1 MIHDPPALTIHR
13 GFKRPS
19 KELIEKF
26 RGAQTSHLA
35 DAMNGRGALNYRIK
49 PLDESQSAFVGPALT
64 AHSAPAD
71 IVGMFGAVHEALPG
85 AVLVIGNDAFTG
97 TAVVGDLAI
106 GMMKNKGIAAFVT
119 DGLARDKAGILEF
132 GMPVF
137 CQGISPNS
145 PGRTGLGVVGA
156 PISLGDVF
164 VKPGDIM
171 IGDADAV
178 VVVAQEEA
186 EEVAQR
192 LAEIQ
197 ESEKIAVQ
205 RVVDGATL
213 PASMADMIENALI
226 IEDDG

>member
-71 IVGMFGAVHEALPG
+71 IVGMFGAVNEAQPG
-85 AVLVIGNDAFTG
+85 DVLVIANDAFTG

-145 PGRTGLGVVGA
+145 PGRTGLGIVGA

>member
-71 IVGMFGAVHEALPG
+71 IVGMFGAVNEAQPG
-85 AVLVIGNDAFTG
+85 DVLVIANDAFTG

-145 PGRTGLGVVGA
+145 PGRTGLGIVGA

-205 RVVDGATL
+205 RVADGATL

>member
-26 RGAQTSHLA
+26 RDAQTSHLA

-71 IVGMFGAVHEALPG
+71 IVGMFGAVNEAQPG
-85 AVLVIGNDAFTG
+85 DVLVIANDAFTG

-145 PGRTGLGVVGA
+145 PGRTGLGIVGA

>member
-1 MIHDPPALTIHR
+1 MIHDPHALTIHR

-71 IVGMFGAVHEALPG
+71 IVGMFGAVHEAQPG
-85 AVLVIGNDAFTG
+85 DVLVIANDAFTG

-145 PGRTGLGVVGA
+145 PGRTGLGIVGA

-205 RVVDGATL
+205 RVADGATL

>member
-26 RGAQTSHLA
+26 RDAQTSHLA

-71 IVGMFGAVHEALPG
+71 IVGMFGAVHEAQPG
-85 AVLVIGNDAFTG
+85 DVLVIANDAFTG

-145 PGRTGLGVVGA
+145 PGRTGLGIVGA

-205 RVVDGATL
+205 RVADGATL

>member
-1 MIHDPPALTIHR
+1 MIHDPPALTIYR

-71 IVGMFGAVHEALPG
+71 IVGMFGAVHEAQPG
-85 AVLVIGNDAFTG
+85 DVLVIANDAFTG

-205 RVVDGATL
+205 RVADGATL

>member
-49 PLDESQSAFVGPALT
+49 PLDESQSTFVGPALT

-71 IVGMFGAVHEALPG
+71 IVGMFGAVHEAQPG
-85 AVLVIGNDAFTG
+85 DVLVIANDAYTG

-145 PGRTGLGVVGA
+145 PGRTGLGIVGA

-205 RVVDGATL
+205 RVADGATL

>member
-19 KELIEKF
+19 KKLIEKF

-49 PLDESQSAFVGPALT
+49 PLDESQSEFVGPALT

-71 IVGMFGAVHEALPG
+71 IVGMFGAVHEAQPG
-85 AVLVIGNDAFTG
+85 DVLVIANDAFTG

-205 RVVDGATL
+205 RVADGATL
-213 PASMADMIENALI
+213 PPSMADMIENALI

>member
-19 KELIEKF
+19 KELVEKF

-71 IVGMFGAVHEALPG
+71 IVGMFGAVNEAQPG
-85 AVLVIGNDAFTG
+85 DVLVIANDAFTG

-145 PGRTGLGVVGA
+145 PGRTGLGIVGA

-205 RVVDGATL
+205 RVADGATL

>member
-13 GFKRPS
+13 GFKRPT

-71 IVGMFGAVHEALPG
+71 IVGMFGAVHEAQPG
-85 AVLVIGNDAFTG
+85 DVLVIANDAFTG

-145 PGRTGLGVVGA
+145 PGRTGLGIVGA

-205 RVVDGATL
+205 RVADGATL

>member
-13 GFKRPS
+13 GFKRPP
-19 KELIEKF
+19 KKLIEKF

-71 IVGMFGAVHEALPG
+71 IVGMFGAVHEAQPG
-85 AVLVIGNDAFTG
+85 DVLVIANDAFTG

-145 PGRTGLGVVGA
+145 PGRTGLGIVGA

-205 RVVDGATL
+205 RVADGATL

>member
-71 IVGMFGAVHEALPG
+71 IVGMFGAVHEAQPG
-85 AVLVIGNDAFTG
+85 DVLVIANDAFTG

>member
-26 RGAQTSHLA
+26 RDAQTSHLA

-71 IVGMFGAVHEALPG
+71 IAGMFGAVHEAQPG
-85 AVLVIGNDAFTG
+85 DVLVIANDAFTG

-145 PGRTGLGVVGA
+145 PGRTGLGIVGA

-205 RVVDGATL
+205 RVADGATL

>member
-71 IVGMFGAVHEALPG
+71 IVGMFGAVHEAQPG
-85 AVLVIGNDAFTG
+85 DVLVIANDAYTG

-145 PGRTGLGVVGA
+145 PGRTGLGIVGA

-205 RVVDGATL
+205 RVADGATL

>member
-71 IVGMFGAVHEALPG
+71 IVGMFGAVHEAQPG
-85 AVLVIGNDAFTG
+85 DVLVIANDAFTG

-205 RVVDGATL
+205 RVADGATL
-213 PASMADMIENALI
+213 PPSMADMIENALI

>member
-26 RGAQTSHLA
+26 RDAQTSHLA

-71 IVGMFGAVHEALPG
+71 IVGMFGAVNEAQPG
-85 AVLVIGNDAFTG
+85 DVLVIANDAFTG

-145 PGRTGLGVVGA
+145 PGRTGLGIVGA

-205 RVVDGATL
+205 RVADGATL

>member
-71 IVGMFGAVHEALPG
+71 IVGMFGAVHEAQPG
-85 AVLVIGNDAFTG
+85 DVLVIANDAFTG

-145 PGRTGLGVVGA
+145 PGRTGLGIVGA

>member
-19 KELIEKF
+19 QELIKKF

-35 DAMNGRGALNYRIK
+35 DAMNGRGAFNYRIK
-49 PLDESQSAFVGPALT
+49 PLDESQSVFVGPALT

-71 IVGMFGAVHEALPG
+71 IVGMFGAVHEAEPG
-85 AVLVIGNDAFTG
+85 DVLVIANDAFTG

-106 GMMKNKGIAAFVT
+106 GMMKNKGIVAFVT

-145 PGRTGLGVVGA
+145 PGRTGLGIVGA
-156 PISLGDVF
+156 PVSLGGVF
-164 VKPGDIM
+164 VKPGDII

-186 EEVAQR
+186 EDVAQR

-197 ESEKIAVQ
+197 EAEKTAVQ
-205 RVVDGATL
+205 RVADGATL

-226 IEDDG
+226 IEDGD

>member
-71 IVGMFGAVHEALPG
+71 IVGMFGAVHEAQPG
-85 AVLVIGNDAFTG
+85 DVLVIANDAFTG

-205 RVVDGATL
+205 RVADGATL
-213 PASMADMIENALI
+213 PASMANMIENALI

>member
-1 MIHDPPALTIHR
+1 
-13 GFKRPS
+13 
-19 KELIEKF
+19 
-26 RGAQTSHLA
+26 
-35 DAMNGRGALNYRIK
+35 
-49 PLDESQSAFVGPALT
+49 
-64 AHSAPAD
+64 
-71 IVGMFGAVHEALPG
+71 
-85 AVLVIGNDAFTG
+85 
-97 TAVVGDLAI
+97 
-106 GMMKNKGIAAFVT
+106 MMKNKGIAAFVT

-205 RVVDGATL
+205 RVADGATL

>member
-1 MIHDPPALTIHR
+1 
-13 GFKRPS
+13 
-19 KELIEKF
+19 
-26 RGAQTSHLA
+26 
-35 DAMNGRGALNYRIK
+35 MNGRGALNYRIK
-49 PLDESQSAFVGPALT
+49 PLDESQSEFVGPALT

-71 IVGMFGAVHEALPG
+71 IVGMFGAVHEAQPG
-85 AVLVIGNDAFTG
+85 DVLVIANDAFTG

-156 PISLGDVF
+156 QISLGDVF

-205 RVVDGATL
+205 RVADGATL

>member
-71 IVGMFGAVHEALPG
+71 IVGMFGAVHEAQPG
-85 AVLVIGNDAFTG
+85 DVLVIANDAFTG

-145 PGRTGLGVVGA
+145 PGRTGLGIVGA

-205 RVVDGATL
+205 RVADGATL

>member
-19 KELIEKF
+19 KKLIEKF

-49 PLDESQSAFVGPALT
+49 PLDESQSVFVGPALT

-71 IVGMFGAVHEALPG
+71 IVGMFGAVHEAQPG
-85 AVLVIGNDAFTG
+85 DVLVIANDAFTG

-106 GMMKNKGIAAFVT
+106 GMMKNKGIAAFVS

-145 PGRTGLGVVGA
+145 PGRTGLGIVGA
-156 PISLGDVF
+156 PVSLGDVF

-197 ESEKIAVQ
+197 EAEKTAVQ
-205 RVVDGATL
+205 RVADGATL

-226 IEDDG
+226 IEDSS

>member
-19 KELIEKF
+19 KKLIEKF

-49 PLDESQSAFVGPALT
+49 PLDESQSVFVGPALT

-71 IVGMFGAVHEALPG
+71 IVGMFGAVHEAQPG
-85 AVLVIGNDAFTG
+85 DVLVIANDAFTG

-145 PGRTGLGVVGA
+145 PGRTGLGIVGA
-156 PISLGDVF
+156 PVSLGDVF

-197 ESEKIAVQ
+197 EAEKTAVQ
-205 RVVDGATL
+205 RVADGATL

-226 IEDDG
+226 IEDSS

>member
-71 IVGMFGAVHEALPG
+71 IVGMFGAVHEAQPG
-85 AVLVIGNDAFTG
+85 DVLVIANDAFTG

-205 RVVDGATL
+205 RVADGATL

>member
-19 KELIEKF
+19 KKLIEKF

-71 IVGMFGAVHEALPG
+71 IVGMFGAVHEAQPG
-85 AVLVIGNDAFTG
+85 DVLVIANDAFTG

-205 RVVDGATL
+205 RVADGATL
-213 PASMADMIENALI
+213 PPSMADMIENALI